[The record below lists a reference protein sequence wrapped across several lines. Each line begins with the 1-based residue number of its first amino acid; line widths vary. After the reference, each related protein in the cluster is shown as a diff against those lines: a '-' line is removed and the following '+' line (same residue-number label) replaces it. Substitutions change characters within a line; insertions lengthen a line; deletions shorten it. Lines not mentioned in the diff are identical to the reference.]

1 MGCFKQLGAALSYSV
16 LPCFSSSREREKR
29 AVTIAAVGAGCRRHS
44 PSFTAQS
51 SACECCTTCAAQL
64 SVNTCTFLHVP
75 FTTRLSDQVVRESFP
90 LATPRFT
97 LPAPGCASQLPPLWI
112 GGTCAQRS
120 GGPTGRGLTG
130 SASTTPPILPE
141 IESPARKLI

>member
-1 MGCFKQLGAALSYSV
+1 MLQTNSSGSGLLCVALLFV
-16 LPCFSSSREREKR
+16 FVRERKARCDHSGSRSRLPEAQSGFLPRKVR
-29 AVTIAAVGAGCRRHS
+29 LATIALHALHKYLSTRAHFYTCHS
-44 PSFTAQS
+44 Q
-51 SACECCTTCAAQL
+51 
-64 SVNTCTFLHVP
+64 
-75 FTTRLSDQVVRESFP
+75 LSDQVVRESFP